1 MIQPLPRAVRRRGFA
16 AAAVTSA
23 LTLLIGGCGASSNV
37 AAPAEGGGN
46 GSAPVPGVKLFEPSQ
61 RQPAA
66 VADGPRLIGK
76 GRVSTD
82 HPGKVVVVN
91 VWASWCGPCR
101 KEAPDLA
108 AASRKTTKVARFV
121 GLNIRDQRSAARAF
135 ARAVKMPYPSI
146 FDPEG
151 QQLVKFSGQLST
163 TAIPTTLVIDKQRR
177 SAARIT
183 GPVDEDTLVQLITDT
198 AGGK

>member
-1 MIQPLPRAVRRRGFA
+1 MIQPLPRAVRWRGFA

-23 LTLLIGGCGASSNV
+23 LIVLVAGCGATSKASGS
-37 AAPAEGGGN
+37 AEGAKYEPA
-46 GSAPVPGVKLFEPSQ
+46 SVPGVKLFKPSQ

-66 VADGPRLIGK
+66 VAEGPRLTGK
-76 GRVSTD
+76 GSVSTD
-82 HPGKVVVVN
+82 HPGRVVVIN

-108 AASRKTTKVARFV
+108 AASHKTAKAARFT
-121 GLNIRDQRSAARAF
+121 GLNIRDQRAAAEAF
-135 ARAVKMPYPSI
+135 ARAAKMPYPSI

-151 QQLVKFSGQLST
+151 EQLVKFSGQLST
-163 TAIPTTLVIDKQRR
+163 TAIPTTLVIDKQHR

-183 GPVDEDTLVQLITDT
+183 GPVDEDTLVQLITDI